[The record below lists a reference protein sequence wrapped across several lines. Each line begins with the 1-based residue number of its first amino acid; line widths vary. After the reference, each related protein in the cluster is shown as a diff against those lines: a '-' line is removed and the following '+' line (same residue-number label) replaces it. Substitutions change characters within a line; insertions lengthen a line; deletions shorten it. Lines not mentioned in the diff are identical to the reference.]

1 MTAGSYRVVAIILTA
16 VGLNG
21 CIDARS
27 QYAPYEGYVSPP
39 PLQPMRRPQYP
50 VSEEAAPARAGQAA
64 PSTADG
70 SDGSSPRAAPT
81 NGVQAQG
88 LPPLGDAPRR
98 DSMRYDTGRSP
109 YLIPLVWRPGSDQP
123 LFIDVA
129 RHHRLRPEID
139 ATSSSKH
146 RRHAHH
152 EEAPPAQSVT
162 VQKGDT
168 INSIARRFHTTPK
181 AIMEANR
188 DSHPKRLKIGDELQ
202 VPTPNAAPSTAN
214 DRHGRDTADTET
226 PAHGRRHRGAASD
239 NTADQPAR
247 DTEHDRR
254 PKSRKPS
261 GYVVKHGDT
270 LYSIAKHNGA
280 TVDELKTLNHL
291 RSSSLH
297 SGQKLKLPGDV
308 EAPVAQERPAR
319 FTRSAQ
325 ARRTP
330 QPSRQESLFGT
341 AFVTPP
347 AAPTPAPVATSPS
360 SAGPSQPI
368 PYSSLPGALP
378 QGRPPAYMPRPSAS
392 YQPPSSASY
401 PPPAPS
407 YAPPPR
413 PAPVPA
419 TPVIEIPGTGPTDA
433 QVAAAGKGRFI
444 WPTTGT
450 LLTGFGPMVGGQRND
465 GLDIAAADGSAVR
478 ASAAGDVVYAGNLV
492 PGFGNL
498 VLIKHEDGW
507 VTAYA
512 HLSITAVKI
521 RDHVAQGAEIGTVGS
536 SGGVSQPQLH
546 FEVRYAPSPRERAR
560 PIDPT
565 LVLPVGP

>member
-50 VSEEAAPARAGQAA
+50 VSEEAAPARADQAA
-64 PSTADG
+64 PSAADG
-70 SDGSSPRAAPT
+70 SYGSSPRAAPT

-88 LPPLGDAPRR
+88 LPPVGDAPRR
-98 DSMRYDTGRSP
+98 DSMRYDIGRSA

-146 RRHAHH
+146 RRHAHD

-181 AIMEANR
+181 VIMEANR

-202 VPTPNAAPSTAN
+202 VPTPNAAPSTAK
-214 DRHGRDTADTET
+214 DRDGRDTADTDT

-247 DTEHDRR
+247 DTKHDRR
-254 PKSRKPS
+254 AKSRKPR
-261 GYVVKHGDT
+261 GYAVKHGDT
-270 LYSIAKHNGA
+270 LYSIAKRNGA

-308 EAPVAQERPAR
+308 EAPVAEERPAR
-319 FTRSAQ
+319 VTRPAP

-330 QPSRQESLFGT
+330 QPSRQESLFGSS
-341 AFVTPP
+341 FGTPP
-347 AAPTPAPVATSPS
+347 AAPTEPTPAPVATPQS
-360 SAGPSQPI
+360 SAGPSHPI

-378 QGRPPAYMPRPSAS
+378 QGRPPAYLLRPSVS
-392 YQPPSSASY
+392 YS
-401 PPPAPS
+401 PPAPS
-407 YAPPPR
+407 YSPPAR
-413 PAPVPA
+413 AAPVPA
-419 TPVIEIPGTGPTDA
+419 APVSDVPATGPTDV

-465 GLDIAAADGSAVR
+465 GLDIASADGSAVR

-512 HLSITAVKI
+512 HLSNTAVKI